1 VQTRSYILFRTLQHP
16 PEGIEYPLMRYTLFT
31 IGDESFGIEI
41 QRVVEILN
49 PLRLHKIPEL
59 PSFISGVI
67 NVRGDIIPVIDLRVR
82 FGIEYPSGK
91 YRVLIVRLENY
102 KIGMYVDKVTEIID
116 IPDERIS
123 RPPKFFKGFREE
135 FMKGIGHVRD
145 ERIII
150 ILDVEKVLTTEEKIE
165 LNSSRKDL
173 SP

>member
-1 VQTRSYILFRTLQHP
+1 
-16 PEGIEYPLMRYTLFT
+16 MRYTLFT
-31 IGDESFGIEI
+31 IGDEYFGVEI

-82 FGIEYPSGK
+82 FGIGYSSGK
-91 YRVLIVRLENY
+91 YRILIVRLENY
-102 KIGMYVDKVTEIID
+102 KIGMYVDKVTEILD
-116 IPDERIS
+116 IPDECIS
-123 RPPKFFKGFREE
+123 KPPKFFKGFREE
-135 FMKGIGHVRD
+135 FMKGIGHVEG

-150 ILDVEKVLTTEEKIE
+150 LLDVEKVLTTEEKIE
-165 LNSSRKDL
+165 LNSSRTSL